1 VSASQDTATGR
12 LAGRLRTAWKMIRE
26 FSGERAYEIYVE
38 HHERTH
44 PGEPVMSERE
54 FWRRHIDDRDS
65 NPKIS
70 CC

>member
-1 VSASQDTATGR
+1 MSALGVR
-12 LAGRLRTAWKMIRE
+12 MRTAWRLFRE

-38 HHERTH
+38 HHERDH

-54 FWRRHIDDRDS
+54 FWRRHIDKRDTE
-65 NPKIS
+65 PRAS